1 LKKKLNLFLKY
12 FRGAF
17 GTDGRYGIKGI
28 HGERGP
34 KGERG
39 PAADWAES
47 GEEGS

>member
-1 LKKKLNLFLKY
+1 MNVKFFELY

-17 GTDGRYGIKGI
+17 GIDGRYGIKGI

-39 PAADWAES
+39 PAADWVES
-47 GEEGS
+47 GEEGKR